1 MNTATKSIEN
11 STSTTESSCDS
22 TSVNS
27 NVDVLKNS
35 INVHCEPIHPSHIN
49 AHFVKKLIPPK
60 RTATKTTKK
69 NTVIFHQ
76 GNPLTEIYTVTT
88 GVFKLCQL
96 TLEGEE
102 KIIGLRFPGELIG
115 EDALYLKKYNYT
127 AIAVG
132 DSSVSKLP
140 TQHLNSY
147 GKPVPEIQQC
157 FIELLNR
164 QNYIREQNRQAYS
177 GKRTA
182 ESLLASF
189 ILNIL
194 MRSTDYNNSDDT
206 FTLALNRTDIA
217 DFLGLRRETLSRIF
231 SKFHKNELIQLDGK
245 TIQVINPKKLSKLAE
260 C

>member
-1 MNTATKSIEN
+1 MNTATKSLEN
-11 STSTTESSCDS
+11 STPTTEYSCDL
-22 TSVNS
+22 TSKNS
-27 NVDVLKNS
+27 NVDVVNNA
-35 INVHCEPIHPSHIN
+35 INVHCEPVHPSHLN
-49 AHFVKKLIPPK
+49 AIFSKKVIPK
-60 RTATKTTKK
+60 KKTVRTTTKK

-96 TLEGEE
+96 NLEGEE

-140 TQHLNSY
+140 TQHVNSY
-147 GKPVPEIQQC
+147 GKPVPEIQQS

-194 MRSTDYNNSDDT
+194 MRSTDYNSSDNSI
-206 FTLALNRTDIA
+206 TLALNRTDIA
-217 DFLGLRRETLSRIF
+217 DYLGLRRETLSRAL
-231 SKFHKNELIQLDGK
+231 SKLHKNLLIQLNGRK
-245 TIQVINPKKLSKLAE
+245 IRVINSEKLTKLAE